1 MKIRKRKIFRWCVD
15 FFDGVN
21 FWFRDRLNLDPKR
34 VILEAQQ
41 ELISVEELERTIG
54 KSLGITKDT

>member
-15 FFDGVN
+15 FFDTIN

-34 VILEAQQ
+34 VILERKQDI
-41 ELISVEELERTIG
+41 ISVEELERTIG
-54 KSLGITKDT
+54 RSLGIK

>member
-15 FFDGVN
+15 FADGIN

-34 VILEAQQ
+34 VILERKQDI
-41 ELISVEELERTIG
+41 ISVEELERTIG
-54 KSLGITKDT
+54 RSLGIK